1 MLGASQSAGVSVEL
15 IKVVL
20 GGFVGVQ
27 RLIQVLLPGAKTQ
40 TQ

>member
-1 MLGASQSAGVSVEL
+1 MSGHWQSAGAGVEL

-27 RLIQVLLPGAKTQ
+27 SLIQVLLPGAETEI
-40 TQ
+40 